1 MKQQNFRQFFKR
13 RFKSLGQLSV
23 LSLMAV
29 SLIACS
35 KQSDTQPTQ
44 AVTPHWLRID
54 SEVHVPD
61 WLECQ
66 IVYYMQ

>member
-35 KQSDTQPTQ
+35 KQSDTPANSGSDTTL
-44 AVTPHWLRID
+44 VKD
-54 SEVHVPD
+54 
-61 WLECQ
+61 
-66 IVYYMQ
+66 